1 MPNLRPPAKPRNIR
15 PGPARSGS
23 TTPVRYGDLRG
34 LLIPVLALLLAGAPL
49 TAAGYTEQERQL
61 RAAELERLQQQIRT
75 LTRQRNRVRNRYDE
89 IQQELR
95 LTEQAISNTVRELRR
110 LDRQLGQQKKELRRL
125 QRQQQELRQQLARQ
139 RELLARQV
147 RAAYMIGRQEYLKLL
162 LNQQDP
168 ATLGRAMTYYRYF
181 NAARL
186 ARIGEVN
193 DTLQELARVSAD
205 ITEKTRTLNDLRET
219 RQAHKTG
226 LETTF
231 RKRQAVIASLERE
244 IRTRDQQLERL
255 QQDEKHLQ
263 ELLQAIETALPDDL
277 TAPGSQSFASLR
289 GKLGWPVQGKVRNLF
304 GRSRYQG
311 RLKWNGVMIDARA
324 GNTVRA
330 VARGRVAYADW
341 LRGYG
346 LLIIIDHGD
355 GYMSLYGHNQS
366 LYKEVGDWVEANEA
380 IAGVGDS
387 GGQSN
392 PGLYFEIRH
401 NGKPSNPARWCSRRS
416 RSG

>member
-1 MPNLRPPAKPRNIR
+1 MATASSRMPNPRIPAKLRNLRPEPARGVSSTAVR
-15 PGPARSGS
+15 PGVP
-23 TTPVRYGDLRG
+23 RG
-34 LLIPVLALLLAGAPL
+34 VLIPLLALLLVAAPVQA
-49 TAAGYTEQERQL
+49 AAGTEQEREL

-75 LTRQRNRVRNRYDE
+75 LTRQRNQVRNRHDE

-95 LTEQAISNTVRELRR
+95 LTEQAISETVRELRK
-110 LDRQLGQQKKELRRL
+110 LDRQRARQKKELRRL
-125 QRQQQELRQQLARQ
+125 QRQQQKLRAQLARQ
-139 RELLARQV
+139 RELLAQQV
-147 RAAYMIGRQEYLKLL
+147 RTAYMIGRQEYLKLL
-162 LNQQDP
+162 LNQEDP

-193 DTLQELARVSAD
+193 ETLQELARVSAG
-205 ITEKTRTLNDLRET
+205 IAEKTRTLDSLRET
-219 RQAHKTG
+219 RLASKRS
-226 LETTF
+226 LETSF
-231 RKRQAVIASLERE
+231 RKRKAVIVSLERE
-244 IRTRDQQLERL
+244 IRSRDQQLERL
-255 QQDEKHLQ
+255 QQDEQHLQ

-277 TAPGSQSFASLR
+277 AAPGSQSFARLR
-289 GKLGWPVQGKVRNLF
+289 GKLGWPVKGKVRNLF

-311 RLKWNGVMIDARA
+311 RLKWNGVMIEARA

-366 LYKEVGDWVEANEA
+366 LYKEVGDWVEADEA

-387 GGQSN
+387 GGQSR

-401 NGKPSNPARWCSRRS
+401 NG
-416 RSG
+416 

>member
-1 MPNLRPPAKPRNIR
+1 MTAGCRGRRFHPLRA
-15 PGPARSGS
+15 
-23 TTPVRYGDLRG
+23 VRW
-34 LLIPVLALLLAGAPL
+34 ILLAMSLPMAWQVPAN
-49 TAAGYTEQERQL
+49 AAAYTEQDRQL
-61 RAAELERLQQQIRT
+61 RAAELERLQAQIRS
-75 LTRQRNRVRNRYDE
+75 LTRKRNEVRSRYDE
-89 IQQELR
+89 IQRELR
-95 LTEQAISNTVRELRR
+95 LTEQAISETVRELRK
-110 LDRQLGQQKKELRRL
+110 LDQQLGEQRKELARL
-125 QRQQQELRQQLARQ
+125 KRQQQELRRQLATQ
-139 RELLARQV
+139 RDLLARQV

-193 DTLQELARVSAD
+193 QTLEELAQVTEN
-205 ITEKTRTLNDLRET
+205 ITAKTRTLKELRATRLARKADLESTFKR
-219 RQAHKTG
+219 RQT
-226 LETTF
+226 
-231 RKRQAVIASLERE
+231 VVASLARE
-244 IRTRDQQLERL
+244 IKSREQQLGRL
-255 QQDEKHLQ
+255 QQDERHLQ
-263 ELLQAIETALPDDL
+263 ELLQTIETALPDDL

-289 GKLGWPVQGKVRNLF
+289 GKLGWPVKGRVRNLF

-387 GGQSN
+387 GGQSST
-392 PGLYFEIRH
+392 GLYFEIRH
-401 NGKPSNPARWCSRRS
+401 NGKPSNPAKWCSRRS